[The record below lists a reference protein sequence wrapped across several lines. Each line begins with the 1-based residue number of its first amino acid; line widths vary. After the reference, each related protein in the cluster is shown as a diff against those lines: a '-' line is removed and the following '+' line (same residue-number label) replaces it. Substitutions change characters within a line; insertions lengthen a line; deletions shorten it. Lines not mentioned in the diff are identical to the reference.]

1 MHYCGKIK
9 ISEITSKEISEK
21 NYHPTPVPEIWRLD
35 LVIKE
40 LLEIR
45 DNKCDLDDWKTDE
58 ITAFS
63 SYAPPS
69 LELFVM

>member
-21 NYHPTPVPEIWRLD
+21 SYHPTPVPEIWRLD
-35 LVIKE
+35 LVEE

-45 DNKCDLDDWKTDE
+45 DNAILMTGKQMKSQ
-58 ITAFS
+58 TAFS

-69 LELFVM
+69 LELFVL

>member
-1 MHYCGKIK
+1 MHYCAKIK

-35 LVIKE
+35 LVKE

-45 DNKCDLDDWKTDE
+45 DNNCDLEDWKTDE
-58 ITAFS
+58 ITDCIQF
-63 SYAPPS
+63 
-69 LELFVM
+69 LCTT